1 MSATTPTVLA
11 ILLQGLQR
19 SFVHQGVVML
29 FDGMKWT
36 GKWQRILGLILG
48 IVVKILI
55 AFAIDGTMIYVL
67 VIDPFKG
74 KTKFFVKALLI
85 TGLVA
90 INIGEV
96 LLNMGTVW
104 SEYDHRRKLEEE
116 RQAAEDRHKKD
127 QEEAAKR
134 HKEIIA
140 MLSAQSG
147 TTTPQISTLVN
158 EFKSAMFEENKQ
170 MIMSNIY
177 NSMNNLDVSL
187 RYEPIQHLTSREL
200 QQRQLSHE

>member
-90 INIGEV
+90 VNIGEV